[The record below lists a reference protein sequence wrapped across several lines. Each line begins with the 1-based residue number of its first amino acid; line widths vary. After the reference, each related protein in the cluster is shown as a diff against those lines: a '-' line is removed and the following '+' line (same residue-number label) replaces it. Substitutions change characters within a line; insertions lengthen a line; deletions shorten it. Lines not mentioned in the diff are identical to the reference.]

1 MKNIMIKAV
10 AVFMVFFIGMCS
22 LVVVDNICLE
32 TTRYGGKLL
41 FNVEKIGLFN

>member
-10 AVFMVFFIGMCS
+10 AVFMLFFIGMCS
-22 LVVVDNICLE
+22 LVVVYNICLE